1 MKGRA
6 RLEPGRPAI
15 DLKEIRAPL
24 VVFSSHGDQITPPAQ
39 ALKWIL
45 DIYIYI
51 RTRKNYACSA
61 SASSTY

>member
-51 RTRKNYACSA
+51 
-61 SASSTY
+61 